1 MPALSAAKLTPFCAQ
16 SLSRISRW
24 AGGWFLCPQ
33 WPPPAS
39 PACDSKGGAERWA
52 RAPREG
58 CCGDASGAGAGPSG
72 TAPCGRGADR
82 PATTP
87 QSAGGRGPARQD
99 PRRGRAPPRGSGER
113 RSAPALRA
121 SASLGRPVGGRQ
133 SAPRGAEAG
142 PSHPG
147 ALPGGEPRGPR
158 PPPPPGP
165 AGSQAPRTCERGG
178 AVGVADVA
186 VRRVDLLGVEDEDP
200 EHGGADP
207 WLAAPSSPR
216 SPPRPGCPRGSACAP
231 RTRSPPAAAAL
242 AASAELQLSAQAADS
257 RDDTAL
263 CTWRRPAG
271 GRARTVRASLRG
283 GAGRGG
289 GLGPPLTLHLPRSA
303 EPSRPPP
310 PAAGTRA
317 LPAEPAAPPRAGRGT
332 RAPAGGQALGRAFP
346 RGGHRLRNLI
356 DKNRWL
362 A

>member
-1 MPALSAAKLTPFCAQ
+1 MGPGPAGRLL
-16 SLSRISRW
+16 R
-24 AGGWFLCPQ
+24 
-33 WPPPAS
+33 
-39 PACDSKGGAERWA
+39 
-52 RAPREG
+52 
-58 CCGDASGAGAGPSG
+58 
-72 TAPCGRGADR
+72 GRGLR
-82 PATTP
+82 ERE
-87 QSAGGRGPARQD
+87 RGPAARRLAAAARTD
-99 PRRGRAPPRGSGER
+99 LPRPRRAREGAGLPARTPAAAARLRGAPLCPRPPGPSFPGSPCRGPSVSPEGRGDWSLASRRPPRW
-113 RSAPALRA
+113 
-121 SASLGRPVGGRQ
+121 
-133 SAPRGAEAG
+133 GAA
-142 PSHPG
+142 
-147 ALPGGEPRGPR
+147 GPR

-186 VRRVDLLGVEDEDP
+186 VRRVDLLRVEDEDP

-242 AASAELQLSAQAADS
+242 AASAEPQLSAQAADS

-289 GLGPPLTLHLPRSA
+289 GLAPPLTLHLPRSA

-317 LPAEPAAPPRAGRGT
+317 LTAEPAAPPRAGRGT
-332 RAPAGGQALGRAFP
+332 RAPAGGQALGRRFP
-346 RGGHRLRNLI
+346 EGRPPAEESH
-356 DKNRWL
+356 
-362 A
+362 